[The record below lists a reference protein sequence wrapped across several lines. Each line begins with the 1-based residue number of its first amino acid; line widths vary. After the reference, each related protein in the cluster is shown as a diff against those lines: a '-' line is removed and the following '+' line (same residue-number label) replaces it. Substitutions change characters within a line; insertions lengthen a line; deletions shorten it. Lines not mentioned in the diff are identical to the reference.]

1 MVAANA
7 PIRTFVPRD
16 LDPSDFANLEPRYR
30 SLLDRQ
36 INSAAE
42 MERWLA
48 DLSELTAVVD
58 EFGSRKYIDKSCHT
72 DDKQIEAAYMNF
84 VENVEPKIKPI
95 FFEIQKKL
103 LNSPFAKELRGER
116 YEMLTKKWRG
126 GVELFF
132 DENVPVETQNNQKG
146 TENNKKFCEV

>member
-1 MVAANA
+1 MRVAANT
-7 PIRTFVPRD
+7 PVRKFVPKE
-16 LDPSDFANLEPRYR
+16 LDASDFPKLEPLYR

-36 INSAAE
+36 IHSAAE
-42 MERWLA
+42 LERWLA

-95 FFEIQKKL
+95 FFEIQKKFL
-103 LNSPFAKELRGER
+103 SSPFRTQLHGQRFELLARNGAS
-116 YEMLTKKWRG
+116 MSS
-126 GVELFF
+126 
-132 DENVPVETQNNQKG
+132 
-146 TENNKKFCEV
+146 

>member
-1 MVAANA
+1 MMVAANT
-7 PIRTFVPRD
+7 PVRTFVPRELD
-16 LDPSDFANLEPRYR
+16 ASDFSKLDPLYR

-36 INSAAE
+36 IHSPSE
-42 MERWLA
+42 LEKWLA

-95 FFEIQKKL
+95 FFEIQKKFL
-103 LNSPFAKELRGER
+103 SSPFANQMRGQR
-116 YEMLTKKWRG
+116 
-126 GVELFF
+126 F
-132 DENVPVETQNNQKG
+132 
-146 TENNKKFCEV
+146 